1 MRKRIAAFA
10 ATFVGLALSSAVA
23 ASALP
28 EAGTPSGASSA
39 GATAELT
46 VTSSGNV
53 AQATAACTGPGA
65 SGRVDFGDGTVVA
78 LTTAS
83 GTVNHAY
90 QTPGTHTVTLTCA
103 DQNGSSS
110 TSSVTVTTTPGQSNP
125 APPTTTSTTPAPAQ
139 MPLGRTVL
147 LAARSKTR
155 SCTVG
160 VNPDRRCS
168 PGAYYSALTKVVL
181 CSSSF
186 HASALPSVNDAT
198 SSAVEREYGLRTRH
212 GSKLE
217 IDRIVP
223 LELGGSN
230 DIANLFPQKASSHS
244 GSLAKDKLENKLH
257 AMVCAGQMG
266 LRAAQRGIA
275 SNWHA
280 LYVRIVASAH

>member
-1 MRKRIAAFA
+1 MPKRIAACVVAFG
-10 ATFVGLALSSAVA
+10 GLALLAAVT
-23 ASALP
+23 ASARLDDGL
-28 EAGTPSGASSA
+28 GTSSA

-46 VTSSGNV
+46 VTANGNV
-53 AQATAACTGPGA
+53 AQATASCTGPGA

-78 LTTAS
+78 LTAAS

-110 TSSVTVTTTPGQSNP
+110 TSSVTVTTTPGTSNP
-125 APPTTTSTTPAPAQ
+125 SPPTTTSTTPAPAQ
-139 MPLGRTVL
+139 APMPLGRTVL
-147 LAARSKTR
+147 LAARTKTR
-155 SCTVG
+155 SCTLG

-168 PGAYYSALTKVVL
+168 PGAYYSGLTKAVL

-186 HASALPSVNDAT
+186 RAGAIPGVDDAT
-198 SSAVEREYGLRTRH
+198 RSAVEREYGLPARH
-212 GSKLE
+212 GSTLKV
-217 IDRIVP
+217 DRIVP
-223 LELGGSN
+223 LALGGSN

-244 GSLAKDKLENKLH
+244 GAPAKDKLESKLH
-257 AMVCAGQMG
+257 TMVCAGQMG

-280 LYVRIVASAH
+280 LYVRIVASAR